1 MRVICTNEGLVSNF
15 ELLELLRQ
23 RTREPGHAPRYPQ
36 PHDPFPT
43 ELQVLPCEV
52 VDLYIWMFPRAVLWS
67 FEQDLV
73 RLSNPVTTFW
83 LVGLTWRNSFLTS
96 TFNHLNLFNAMQSM
110 SLTSAECLNLIN
122 LKPSCNVEI
131 YLVGSAIST
140 VGYEASLKSFS

>member
-43 ELQVLPCEV
+43 ELQCYGALSRTLSGCQTRSQLS
-52 VDLYIWMFPRAVLWS
+52 DL
-67 FEQDLV
+67 LV
-73 RLSNPVTTFW
+73 S
-83 LVGLTWRNSFLTS
+83 
-96 TFNHLNLFNAMQSM
+96 LNSM

-131 YLVGSAIST
+131 YLVIDA
-140 VGYEASLKSFS
+140 YEERLAGGQMGKMLKIIAELS

>member
-43 ELQVLPCEV
+43 ELQ
-52 VDLYIWMFPRAVLWS
+52 
-67 FEQDLV
+67 
-73 RLSNPVTTFW
+73 
-83 LVGLTWRNSFLTS
+83 
-96 TFNHLNLFNAMQSM
+96 SM
-110 SLTSAECLNLIN
+110 SLTSTECLNLIN

-131 YLVGSAIST
+131 FLVIDA
-140 VGYEASLKSFS
+140 YEERLAGGQMGKMLKIIAELS